1 MMSDN
6 TNIPDD
12 GVPLDDQGIRNDEII
27 EILDSIIQSTWKDVC
42 QDKKELSISDR
53 KEIALTLH
61 TVWDLARDI
70 MNIDEQ
76 LSMFGQDFDDAF
88 EDFGEDPNDEES
100 HPDEDGKFDDL
111 DDLDD
116 NDLPP
121 NETGR

>member
-1 MMSDN
+1 MSEKQ
-6 TNIPDD
+6 NIPDD

-27 EILDSIIQSTWKDVC
+27 EILDSLIQSTWKDVC

-76 LSMFGQDFDDAF
+76 LRMFTGGFDDDFDD
-88 EDFGEDPNDEES
+88 DFDDNKFDELNDDNGFPTDDDPN
-100 HPDEDGKFDDL
+100 G
-111 DDLDD
+111 
-116 NDLPP
+116 DLP
-121 NETGR
+121 TDKTDQ